1 MCLPVDDSVGIRDT
15 LDSRLP
21 NTNTCKK
28 VYQGLIKKKATLPLK
43 SQDKW
48 MKDTAIAEN
57 TTVNWEKKNYFLAF
71 RCTKEIKPRE
81 FQARLHRL
89 KSCDERFSL
98 QNRTESV

>member
-21 NTNTCKK
+21 NTNTCRK

-48 MKDTAIAEN
+48 MKDTALAEN
-57 TTVNWEKKNYFLAF
+57 TTVNWGKKKTIFW
-71 RCTKEIKPRE
+71 
-81 FQARLHRL
+81 RLDAL
-89 KSCDERFSL
+89 KI
-98 QNRTESV
+98 